1 MVSRVGKNPINL
13 PAGVEAKLSGRDV
26 IIKGKLGQLT
36 YAINANVRLLQ
47 SDHVLQVEPLDGSIE
62 ANAQAG
68 TTRALVNN
76 MVQGVSQGFERKLV
90 LIGVGYRAKGQGKAL
105 NLSVG
110 LSHPVDMKMPESI
123 SVETP
128 SPTEITVKGMD
139 QQLVNQIAAKIRA
152 VRPPEPYKGKGI
164 RYLGEHIVMKE
175 AKKK

>member
-1 MVSRVGKNPINL
+1 MASRVGKNPINL
-13 PAGVEAKLSGRDV
+13 PAGVEAKLNGQDV
-26 IIKGKLGQLT
+26 MIKGKLGQLT
-36 YAINANVRLLQ
+36 YVVNANVRLLQ
-47 SDHVLQVEPLDGSIE
+47 SGNVLQVEPLNASIE
-62 ANAQAG
+62 SNAQAG

-76 MVQGVSQGFERKLV
+76 MVHGVSQGFERKLV
-90 LIGVGYRAKGQGKAL
+90 LMGVGYRAKSQGKML
-105 NLSVG
+105 NLVVG
-110 LSHPVDMKMPESI
+110 LSHAVDMKMPEGV

-128 SPTEITVKGMD
+128 SATEVTVKGMD